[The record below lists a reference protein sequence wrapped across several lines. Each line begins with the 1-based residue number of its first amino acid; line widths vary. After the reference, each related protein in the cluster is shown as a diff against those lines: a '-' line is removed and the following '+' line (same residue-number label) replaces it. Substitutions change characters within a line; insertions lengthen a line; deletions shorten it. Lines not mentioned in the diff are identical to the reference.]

1 MRIGMTYNLKDEVT
15 PLSVLNKEHNE
26 EYDNMATIDAIGRVL
41 KKRGFEPVNLG
52 GRIDVLDRLRKE
64 EIGFVFN
71 IAEGYYGR
79 NRESIIPAILEMAN
93 IPYSGSDPLTMGM
106 TLDKI
111 VSKKILQ
118 FARIPNPRY
127 GIVRKSD
134 DIRAVD
140 NNLCYPMITKPAWEG
155 SSKGIYNSSRV
166 NDKKELERNI
176 ERLSKKYPKQ
186 PILVEEYIKGREI
199 TVGVIGNDVPK
210 VLGLMEIV
218 NKKYPGEDFFYSL
231 EVKREWEEL
240 VDYVSP
246 PDISQSLSLEIRRLA
261 TMAFKEFGC
270 RDIARIDFRISE
282 YNEPYLLEI
291 NPLPGLSPQYGDLVI
306 MSQKHGISYE
316 DLIIAILNSAFSRY
330 GIKEIEKTL
339 MTEVRI

>member
-1 MRIGMTYNLKDEVT
+1 MRIGITYNLKSEVT

-26 EYDNMATIDAIGRVL
+26 EYDNMATIDAIGKIL
-41 KKRGFEPVNLG
+41 KKRGFEPVNMG
-52 GRIDVLDRLRKE
+52 GRIDVLDILRKE
-64 EIGFVFN
+64 EIDFVFN

-118 FARIPNPRY
+118 FARIQNPRY

-186 PILVEEYIKGREI
+186 PVLVEEYIKGREI
-199 TVGVIGNDVPK
+199 TVGIIGNDVPK
-210 VLGLMEIV
+210 VMGLMEII

-261 TMAFKEFGC
+261 TIAFKEFGC

-306 MSQKHGISYE
+306 MAQKQGITYE
-316 DLIIAILNSAFSRY
+316 DLIIAILNNSFSRY
-330 GIKEIEKTL
+330 GIKETEKIL
-339 MTEVRI
+339 MTEAQI